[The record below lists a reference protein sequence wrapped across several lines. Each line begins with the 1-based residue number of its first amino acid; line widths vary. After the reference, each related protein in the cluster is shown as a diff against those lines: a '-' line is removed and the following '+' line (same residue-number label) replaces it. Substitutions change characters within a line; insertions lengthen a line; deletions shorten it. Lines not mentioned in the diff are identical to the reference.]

1 MSSGQLGH
9 ASKRGLVGHPLE
21 NLLLFPKQTASRS
34 GQALD
39 AMSPHSPSARA
50 GSRVVRISK
59 ANGVA
64 ERIASNGDGGIAGL
78 NVLIAEDDVL
88 TAADLVAAFEDMG
101 VCIVGPASTVRDA
114 LELVEQAERLDG
126 AVIDIEL
133 RGGTA
138 YPIAEALVKRGTPF
152 VFATGYSQTAIHAFF
167 SNIVA
172 CEKPASP
179 EQIARAL
186 FGDSRINAV
195 RLKV

>member
-9 ASKRGLVGHPLE
+9 ASKGEMVGDLLA
-21 NLLLFPKQTASRS
+21 NLPLFPKQTASRS
-34 GQALD
+34 GQA
-39 AMSPHSPSARA
+39 P
-50 GSRVVRISK
+50 
-59 ANGVA
+59 

-88 TAADLVAAFEDMG
+88 TAAGLVSAFEDMG
-101 VCIVGPASTVRDA
+101 VCILGPASTVRDA

-152 VFATGYSQTAIHAFF
+152 VFATGYSQTAIHASF

-186 FGDSRINAV
+186 FGRINAV
-195 RLKV
+195 TLKV

>member
-1 MSSGQLGH
+1 M
-9 ASKRGLVGHPLE
+9 A
-21 NLLLFPKQTASRS
+21 
-34 GQALD
+34 
-39 AMSPHSPSARA
+39 
-50 GSRVVRISK
+50 
-59 ANGVA
+59 VA

-78 NVLIAEDDVL
+78 KVLIAEDEVL
-88 TAADLVAAFEDMG
+88 TAVDLVSAFEDMG

-167 SNIVA
+167 SHIVA
-172 CEKPASP
+172 CEKPTSP

-195 RLKV
+195 NLTV

>member
-1 MSSGQLGH
+1 L
-9 ASKRGLVGHPLE
+9 A
-21 NLLLFPKQTASRS
+21 NLLLFPKQTASGS

-39 AMSPHSPSARA
+39 ATSRHSRSARA
-50 GSRVVRISK
+50 GSRVARISK
-59 ANGVA
+59 ANGEA

-88 TAADLVAAFEDMG
+88 TAAGLVAAFEDMG

-114 LELVEQAERLDG
+114 LELVEQAEHLDG
-126 AVIDIEL
+126 AVIDVEL

-138 YPIAEALVKRGTPF
+138 YPIAAALVKRGTPF
-152 VFATGYSQTAIHAFF
+152 VFATGDGQTAIPASF

-172 CEKPASP
+172 CEKPTSP

>member
-1 MSSGQLGH
+1 
-9 ASKRGLVGHPLE
+9 
-21 NLLLFPKQTASRS
+21 
-34 GQALD
+34 
-39 AMSPHSPSARA
+39 
-50 GSRVVRISK
+50 
-59 ANGVA
+59 VA

-138 YPIAEALVKRGTPF
+138 SHRRSVG
-152 VFATGYSQTAIHAFF
+152 Q
-167 SNIVA
+167 
-172 CEKPASP
+172 
-179 EQIARAL
+179 ARHVL
-186 FGDSRINAV
+186 RV
-195 RLKV
+195 RDRL